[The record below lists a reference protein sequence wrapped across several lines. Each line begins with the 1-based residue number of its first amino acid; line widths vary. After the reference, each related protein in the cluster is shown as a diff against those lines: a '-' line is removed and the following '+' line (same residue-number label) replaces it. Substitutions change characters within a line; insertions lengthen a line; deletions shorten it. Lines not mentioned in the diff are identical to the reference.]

1 MRSGSGPLLRRLL
14 LPRADRRAAALAGL
28 ALVAAWA
35 AGCDGPGTASPV
47 EFRVPVTVEAVAR
60 GSVEDRIVAT
70 GTLRAAQAVSLRAE
84 TGGQLAIAR
93 SPAGARLAEGD
104 RVRAGQVVAAITGE
118 EVRLA
123 ARSDATH
130 QRYVSA
136 QRDYESRR
144 ALFDQGLVSAEAMRP
159 IETTLAEA
167 KLEWERSQLTEVR
180 SQLVTPIDGVLL
192 YLARDERGLPV
203 ADGQLVTQGLV
214 VAQVAPI
221 DRLVADVDLVAGDV
235 ARVRGGMLARVRHA
249 DAAAL
254 GVEGRVTRLAP
265 SVDATTRTLRAEVAV
280 DNHGGTLRPG
290 MFVEVTVIAERRESV
305 PVVPRDAVAER
316 GGRKVVFV
324 LNGQKVSRRE
334 VELGLGDDDVI
345 EIKQGVAP
353 GEKVVVRGIET
364 LSDGTSVRVSG
375 A

>member
-1 MRSGSGPLLRRLL
+1 
-14 LPRADRRAAALAGL
+14 
-28 ALVAAWA
+28 
-35 AGCDGPGTASPV
+35 
-47 EFRVPVTVEAVAR
+47 VPVTVETVAR

-70 GTLRAAQAVSLRAE
+70 GTLRAAQSVSLRAE

-93 SPAGARLAEGD
+93 GPGGARLAEGD

-123 ARSDATH
+123 ARSDATR
-130 QRYVSA
+130 QRYESA

-144 ALFDQGLVSAEAMRP
+144 ALFDEGLLSAEALRP

-167 KLEWERSQLTEVR
+167 KLESERSQLTELR

-192 YLARDERGLPV
+192 YLARDDRGLPV

-214 VAQVAPI
+214 VAQIAPI
-221 DRLVADVDLVAGDV
+221 DGLVADVDLVAGDV
-235 ARVRGGMLARVRHA
+235 ARVRAGMPARVRHPDTA
-249 DAAAL
+249 SS
-254 GVEGRVTRLAP
+254 GVDGRVTRLAP

-280 DNHGGTLRPG
+280 DNHAGTLRPG
-290 MFVEVTVIAERRESV
+290 MFVEVTVVAERRDDV
-305 PVVPRDAVAER
+305 PIVPREAVAER

-334 VELGLGDDDVI
+334 VGLGLGDDDVI
-345 EIKQGVAP
+345 EIRDGVEP
-353 GEKVVVRGIET
+353 GEKIVVRGLET